1 MDLDLVLNAL
11 SWFFLG
17 TGSIVLV
24 ISSFGVLRLPDYYS
38 RVHAASVTD
47 TLGAGLIVLGLVF
60 QAELGLA
67 TSKLL
72 MIVLFLAITGP
83 ATTHALARAA
93 KGHDLDLP
101 PFREEAEGNAE
112 GGEK

>member
-1 MDLDLVLNAL
+1 MDLEMVQNAL

-17 TGSIVLV
+17 TGSVVLV

-38 RVHAASVTD
+38 RIHAASVTD

-60 QAELGLA
+60 QTELGLA
-67 TSKLL
+67 TGKLL
-72 MIVLFLAITGP
+72 MILLFLAVTGP

-93 KGHDLDLP
+93 KAHDLDLP
-101 PFREEAEGNAE
+101 SFREAGQD
-112 GGEK
+112 GGETS